1 MSNTRYIEIDSQYR
15 DRNKWPL
22 PGAFEI
28 PISQSGTK
36 DRFSALDPVSSAAI
50 MLHQPVSF
58 VNTSGGNF
66 VIQGSV
72 AINAGPSVTQTSD
85 PNQVVVK
92 TYYGSNPVQR
102 EDNFYAGSVI
112 EAGGVSSQVANL
124 WIAGGAYGGT
134 SNKAISYSND
144 YGATWIPANI
154 PVNIPSNVY
163 DIAYNGNRWVAV
175 GDVNIP
181 ILYSTDGINWINSAN
196 GTAIFGNTSQVN
208 GIAWNGTLWVAVAT
222 ATFGANTIG
231 YSSDGITWNA
241 ATTSTSIFSVVGFGI
256 AWNGSIWVAVGSG
269 TNTIATSTDGIN
281 WTGLGNI
288 IFTGAAAG
296 GIGIGWNGTMWV
308 AVGAGAINTIAT
320 SIDGTTWTGRG
331 NTIFSSEGY
340 NVAWNGSLWCAV
352 GSGGNNMATSAN
364 GITWT
369 GSVNGT
375 AIFSYARS
383 ITWSGNK
390 WIAGGYNTTPGDE
403 HNIATSTDGLNW
415 TLSSLSGISVA
426 RAVSTNYISTTLLTP
441 VQRRRISGSK
451 FLYTDDTLTYDY
463 ILFSLQNPFSDSV
476 VDGVGISISNPST
489 PKDSEFPS
497 LYIPTGEN
505 ANNYYVNCIIQRVP
519 NSLDPALVESKTI
532 VGYNGPSKLGY
543 DGLTRLAQLDSPFI
557 DFLPTDSII
566 IRKQK
571 ASESGTLAVIGTS
584 TTTFTLPSSSSSEPS
599 FYVGSFIRFAGSLSP
614 IPNITDAPT
623 TPTTVNGN
631 EVRKIVKYETVQA
644 LGTTPETY
652 TYNHIITV
660 NPGFTSIPPIGAIY
674 EILPFTIDNANPF
687 VYTGS
692 TVSQQEMVCYEMK
705 LVNLVLPNRILSVGK
720 GSLITFYPYV
730 YVQLSNVSA
739 AGAGSKNIIYSNNP
753 HSTKVLF
760 RAPITDVPNLTSST
774 FIKID
779 GDGMVQTIKFKPNDN
794 LYFAVTLPSGE
805 IFDTI
810 LPEFHSPRIPN
821 VLGQISAMFA
831 IRRV

>member
-269 TNTIATSTDGIN
+269 TNTIATSTDG
-281 WTGLGNI
+281 
-288 IFTGAAAG
+288 
-296 GIGIGWNGTMWV
+296 
-308 AVGAGAINTIAT
+308 
-320 SIDGTTWTGRG
+320 
-331 NTIFSSEGY
+331 
-340 NVAWNGSLWCAV
+340 
-352 GSGGNNMATSAN
+352 
-364 GITWT
+364 
-369 GSVNGT
+369 
-375 AIFSYARS
+375 
-383 ITWSGNK
+383 
-390 WIAGGYNTTPGDE
+390 
-403 HNIATSTDGLNW
+403 LNW

-441 VQRRRISGSK
+441 VQRRRISASK